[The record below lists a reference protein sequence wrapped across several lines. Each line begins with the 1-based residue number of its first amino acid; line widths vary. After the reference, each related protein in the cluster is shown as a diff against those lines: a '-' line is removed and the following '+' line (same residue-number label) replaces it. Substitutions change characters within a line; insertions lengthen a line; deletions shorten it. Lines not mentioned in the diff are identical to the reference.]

1 MKTITISRQYGSGG
15 RRVASML
22 SEKLGI
28 NFYDNNL
35 LLIAGEKYGISPG
48 LMNEYDEKK
57 GSSFLYGIGMLAD
70 GYTNEDR
77 EPRFRTSFFRRRK
90 RQSSV
95 SWEKREP
102 VSS

>member
-35 LLIAGEKYGISPG
+35 LLIAGEKYGISP
-48 LMNEYDEKK
+48 
-57 GSSFLYGIGMLAD
+57 
-70 GYTNEDR
+70 
-77 EPRFRTSFFRRRK
+77 
-90 RQSSV
+90 
-95 SWEKREP
+95 
-102 VSS
+102 